1 MAKYATD
8 YPNLDSDSCLVQ
20 NKSAEPRPLA
30 PTIGTILNALRNPL
44 NRPFPSRFGK
54 NKGVFL
60 GSAKGRGTTW
70 FVQGDN
76 GAYALR
82 HYYRGGL
89 WGKVVKD
96 KYHFTGWENTR
107 AYQELMLL
115 NQLREH
121 QVNVPQPIAAKVTR
135 SRWTYRADILISQ
148 IPNAKDLVGLLSKHE
163 ISPEL
168 YQDIGGQIR
177 KMHDANINHTDLNI
191 HNILIDAHNK
201 VWIIDFDKCYQQV
214 GEGWKGDNM
223 ARLKRSF
230 EKEQKIKGIY
240 WIEDNW
246 SQIRTGYKNR

>member
-1 MAKYATD
+1 MFSTKQIGRAKTACIHYWYD
-8 YPNLDSDSCLVQ
+8 PKRL
-20 NKSAEPRPLA
+20 AEPVEQAFSISFWQEQGR
-30 PTIGTILNALRNPL
+30 I
-44 NRPFPSRFGK
+44 
-54 NKGVFL
+54 L

-135 SRWTYRADILISQ
+135 SGWTYRADILISQ
-148 IPNAKDLVGLLSKHE
+148 IPNAQDLVGLLSEHE

-168 YQDIGGQIR
+168 YQHIGQQIR

-191 HNILIDAHNK
+191 HNILIDEHNK
-201 VWIIDFDKCYQQV
+201 VWIIDFDKCYQQA
-214 GEGWKGDNM
+214 GNDWKDDNI

-246 SQIRTGYKNR
+246 SQILTGYKNR